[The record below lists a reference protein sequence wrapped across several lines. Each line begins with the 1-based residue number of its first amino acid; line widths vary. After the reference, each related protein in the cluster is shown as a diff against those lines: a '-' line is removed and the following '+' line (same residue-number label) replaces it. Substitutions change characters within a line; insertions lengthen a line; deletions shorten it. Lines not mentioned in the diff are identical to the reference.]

1 MAWNMWGAAGLV
13 CPIMDAKRRQVY
25 TGLYRMENGIQV
37 IKKQCAMDAG
47 ELAAELNGMGLPVIF
62 LGDGVPVYRELF
74 EESLTVPF
82 KFAPAQMN
90 RQRGACVAALGMLVM
105 TETAGGYDGAYV
117 VSSDEFTPDY
127 LRKPQAEREREAR
140 ISPQG
145 ASARL
150 AGDR

>member
-1 MAWNMWGAAGLV
+1 
-13 CPIMDAKRRQVY
+13 
-25 TGLYRMENGIQV
+25 MENGIQV

-105 TETAGGYDGAYV
+105 TETAGGAYV

-145 ASARL
+145 AAARL